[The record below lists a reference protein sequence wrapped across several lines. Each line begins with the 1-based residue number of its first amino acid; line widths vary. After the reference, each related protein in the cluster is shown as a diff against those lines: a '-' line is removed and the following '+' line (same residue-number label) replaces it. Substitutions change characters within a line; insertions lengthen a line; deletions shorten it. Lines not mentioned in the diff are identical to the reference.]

1 MNLSKAIEYIK
12 QYLVI
17 AICVIVI
24 IVALIGLPM
33 VSSSWNEDVQKL
45 VKSRGQHF
53 NKISKLEKVNF
64 QVPGSSET
72 HSTVINQKL
81 LDSYEQ
87 ITSAMLD
94 DAQQVNGQALTQ
106 NQRGHDVMMPELFP
120 KPPEGH
126 GAMDVL
132 PKQFHERR
140 FLHRIVRKVPL
151 FK

>member
-1 MNLSKAIEYIK
+1 MTLSKALEYIK

-33 VSSSWNEDVQKL
+33 VSSSWNEDVQKV

-53 NKISKLEKVNF
+53 NKISSLEKVNF
-64 QVPGSSET
+64 QIPGSGET

-81 LDSYEQ
+81 LDAYEQ

-94 DAQQVNGQALTQ
+94 DAQNVNEQALQQ
-106 NQRGHDVMMPELFP
+106 NQQSHDVMMPELFP

-132 PKQFHERR
+132 PNQFHEK
-140 FLHRIVRKVPL
+140 LMASYEQ
-151 FK
+151 